1 MKDCIVVGKGI
12 AGTVLSLMLLRSN
25 KNIMVIDEKRN
36 NSSRIAGGIFLIL
49 KKRNFQSYS
58 F

>member
-49 KKRNFQSYS
+49 KKRNFQSYN

>member
-25 KNIMVIDEKRN
+25 KNIMVIDEKKN
-36 NSSRIAGGIFLIL
+36 NSSRIAGGIFFDFKKKEFSIL
-49 KKRNFQSYS
+49 
-58 F
+58 